1 MRALAQYP
9 HTQVAELTSLGEEPR
24 WDKRIFD
31 KTVMLPFEDIMVPA
45 PYDYDA
51 FLRSSFGPDYMTP
64 VKAPSEHGS
73 LVFDTEHSYKEI
85 LPRIQRE
92 YRRSMWKRLLKKL

>member
-45 PYDYDA
+45 PYDSDA
-51 FLRSSFGPDYMTP
+51 FLRSSFNFTR
-64 VKAPSEHGS
+64 
-73 LVFDTEHSYKEI
+73 L
-85 LPRIQRE
+85 
-92 YRRSMWKRLLKKL
+92 RR